1 MLPTLRRDL
10 SQMIVTPIVAIVCI
24 LVISWFQIPQ
34 LHQLQQRSQTASVEE
49 IRRAAQAES
58 ARLKLLQKVPALGF
72 DNLLAD
78 WTFLGFLQYF
88 GDETARLK
96 SDYRLSP
103 EYFEIV
109 LNHNPNFLPAY
120 VFAST
125 SISLY
130 AGMPERSVAL
140 IQKALQ
146 SLRPTAPVGS
156 YYAWRQLAIDQL
168 LFLGDGESAK
178 RSFET
183 AAQWATLQGDTNIA
197 QLSQQTAN
205 FLANNPTSKSAQ
217 IGAWS
222 MVLTGVPDDRTR
234 QTAIRRIEALGG
246 KIVQTPDGSFSIISP
261 VQD

>member
-1 MLPTLRRDL
+1 MHSTLRRDL
-10 SQMIVTPIVAIVCI
+10 SQMIVTPIVAIVCV
-24 LVISWFQIPQ
+24 LVITWFQIPQ
-34 LHQLQQRSQTASVEE
+34 LHQLHQHSQTASVAE
-49 IRRAAQAES
+49 IRSATEAEGV
-58 ARLKLLQKVPALGF
+58 RLKLLQKMPALGF

-78 WTFLGFLQYF
+78 WAFLGFLQYF
-88 GDETARLK
+88 GDETARDK

-109 LNHNPNFLPAY
+109 LNRNPNFLPAY

-140 IQKALQ
+140 MQKALQ
-146 SLRPTAPVGS
+146 SLQPNAPLGS
-156 YYAWRQLAIDQL
+156 YYAWRQLAVDQL
-168 LFLGDGESAK
+168 LFLGDGENAK

-183 AAQWATLQGDTNIA
+183 AAQWATLQGDTNVA

-205 FLANNPTSKSAQ
+205 FLANNPTSKAAQ
-217 IGAWS
+217 ISAWS

-234 QTAIRRIEALGG
+234 QTAISRIEALGG
-246 KIVQTPDGSFSIISP
+246 QIIQAPDGSFSIRSP
-261 VQD
+261 AQD